1 MILVTGASGL
11 IGRHLCARFE
21 REGVAYRPFDRAR
34 APEEDIRE
42 PARLEEAL
50 AGATGIVH
58 LAAVS
63 RVVWG
68 ERDPDDCRRTNVAPL
83 EALRAGGIAR
93 RGQFMI
99 FASSREVYGEQ
110 TRLPVPEDAPF
121 APMNVYARSKV
132 AGEGVVQALR
142 DEGMV
147 ANICR
152 FSSVF
157 GCPQDHP
164 DRVVPAFAAAAARGG
179 VIRMEGRANTFDFT
193 AVEDAVDGLFRL
205 VQASARGERLPPIHF
220 VSGRGTT
227 LEELAHAVARHAAPG
242 LEIVD
247 APARTFDVGRF
258 VGDPSRALESLG
270 WRARTNLDERLGRFV
285 GELRAA
291 AA

>member
-21 REGVAYRPFDRAR
+21 RAGIAFRPFDHAR
-34 APEEDIRE
+34 TPEEDIRD
-42 PARLEEAL
+42 PDRFAQALE
-50 AGATGIVH
+50 GATGVVH

-68 ERDPDDCRRTNVAPL
+68 ERDPDLCWRTNVVPL
-83 EALRAGGIAR
+83 ETLREGGLAR
-93 RGQFMI
+93 SGRFMV

-110 TRLPVPEDAPF
+110 ETLPVPEHAPF

-179 VIRMEGRANTFDFT
+179 VIRMEGRGNTFDFT

-205 VQASARGERLPPIHF
+205 VEASARGERLPPLHF

-227 LEELAHAVARHAAPG
+227 LEDLARSVSRHAAPG

-247 APARTFDVGRF
+247 APARNFDVGRF
-258 VGDPSRALESLG
+258 VGDPSRALQELG
-270 WRARTNLDERLGRFV
+270 WKAETDLEDRLARFV
-285 GELRAA
+285 GELRAVA
-291 AA
+291 A